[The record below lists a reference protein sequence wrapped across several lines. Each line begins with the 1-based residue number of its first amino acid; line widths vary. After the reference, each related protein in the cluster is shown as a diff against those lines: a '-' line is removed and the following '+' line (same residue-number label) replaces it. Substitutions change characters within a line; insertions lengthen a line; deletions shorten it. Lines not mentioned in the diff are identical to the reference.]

1 MAQGPSQQKKSF
13 SVEDLNRA
21 MLNRSQIQ
29 LTESELKRQL
39 SQDLANNP
47 DLAATVF
54 NPPQIFSD
62 DTVGVVV
69 WSNAGGNT
77 ATGNNDNTNPTNVS
91 DVLFFG
97 AFDSGMGHLHT
108 FLAMEETNT
117 KTSLSHINARRYL
130 RYGPSVNNTETCL
143 LRLVW
148 VFRHSFSNYF

>member
-1 MAQGPSQQKKSF
+1 MAQGPQQKKSF

-47 DLAATVF
+47 DLATVF

-77 ATGNNDNTNPTNVS
+77 GNNGNTNPTNVS

-97 AFDSGMGHLHT
+97 AFDSRMGHLHT

-117 KTSLSHINARRYL
+117 KTSLSHKCQEIFTIR
-130 RYGPSVNNTETCL
+130 S
-143 LRLVW
+143 
-148 VFRHSFSNYF
+148 

>member
-1 MAQGPSQQKKSF
+1 MAQGPQQKKSF

-47 DLAATVF
+47 DLATVF

-77 ATGNNDNTNPTNVS
+77 GNNDNTNPTNVS

-97 AFDSGMGHLHT
+97 AFDSDGAPTHIFGYGRDKHKN
-108 FLAMEETNT
+108 FL
-117 KTSLSHINARRYL
+117 KS
-130 RYGPSVNNTETCL
+130 
-143 LRLVW
+143 
-148 VFRHSFSNYF
+148 

>member
-1 MAQGPSQQKKSF
+1 MAQGPTQQKKSF

-69 WSNAGGNT
+69 WSNAGNT
-77 ATGNNDNTNPTNVS
+77 NNGHNDNPAVS
-91 DVLFFG
+91 CSIFLGVL
-97 AFDSGMGHLHT
+97 
-108 FLAMEETNT
+108 
-117 KTSLSHINARRYL
+117 I
-130 RYGPSVNNTETCL
+130 
-143 LRLVW
+143 
-148 VFRHSFSNYF
+148 